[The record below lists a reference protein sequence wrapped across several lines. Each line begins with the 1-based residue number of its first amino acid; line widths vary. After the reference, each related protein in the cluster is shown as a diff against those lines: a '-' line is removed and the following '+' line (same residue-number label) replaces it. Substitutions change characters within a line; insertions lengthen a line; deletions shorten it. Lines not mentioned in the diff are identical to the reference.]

1 MRRVWLAL
9 ATCCSL
15 HAFAVATNEVKVSDF
30 GWDPLDSTRFVQ
42 AALDSGAR
50 RVVFDRQAG
59 AWTVS
64 PLKARSNT
72 EIVFED
78 GVELV
83 AKKGEFHGIRDHL
96 LEFHG
101 VTNVSLVGLGE
112 RGGTLRMH
120 RSDYRA
126 EPYFQSEWRHTLSM
140 QGAADIRVENMSFV
154 ESGGDGICLGALKGG
169 QNHCRNIIIRRC
181 ICDRNTRQGIS
192 VCSARNVLIEDCV
205 LKNTDGRL
213 PKSGIDFEPN
223 NEGELMVDCLMRR
236 CRIEKNAASGIEI
249 YLGHQSGRSKPI
261 GITVEDCTIVGNG
274 GNGINVG
281 EIGGKTKR
289 HESPPTGRIRFRNC
303 VISENG
309 CGSIRVMGKPTGFP
323 LSFEDCVVSNQ
334 EKGVSFVGGGWDI
347 PVPDG
352 IAFRNLT
359 VKCLEGQDWFTAK
372 PDDRGLNPVVPSK
385 ITGNV
390 TIERPDGMREN
401 IVIDAAWCREK
412 FGLGD
417 SRMPPDRIEKWPDT
431 ASCVVHDEKPGEM
444 VRLAPLMPWR
454 CSWRR
459 MRYAFFADRPGPV
472 HFRARFVQLSPGL
485 FTTNGM
491 EVCVGRGRYSHAS
504 RRIAVLHPD
513 EQSRMFTIDVP
524 ERGFYYLA
532 GSAFGTPFLM
542 EESDVPMALDVHST
556 YMLVPPTGGAAS
568 LYLYVPENTERF
580 AVISKK
586 TKSVALHA
594 PDGSSAGKTGLSR
607 GYAVLQPESPMQG
620 FWRFDLKAI
629 ERACFIDITGVP
641 GLLWLSPMKTVSF

>member
-1 MRRVWLAL
+1 M
-9 ATCCSL
+9 
-15 HAFAVATNEVKVSDF
+15 
-30 GWDPLDSTRFVQ
+30 
-42 AALDSGAR
+42 
-50 RVVFDRQAG
+50 
-59 AWTVS
+59 
-64 PLKARSNT
+64 
-72 EIVFED
+72 
-78 GVELV
+78 
-83 AKKGEFHGIRDHL
+83 
-96 LEFHG
+96 
-101 VTNVSLVGLGE
+101 
-112 RGGTLRMH
+112 
-120 RSDYRA
+120 
-126 EPYFQSEWRHTLSM
+126 
-140 QGAADIRVENMSFV
+140 
-154 ESGGDGICLGALKGG
+154 
-169 QNHCRNIIIRRC
+169 
-181 ICDRNTRQGIS
+181 
-192 VCSARNVLIEDCV
+192 NVLIEDCV

-249 YLGHQSGRSKPI
+249 YLGHQGGRSKPI
-261 GITVEDCTIVGNG
+261 GITVEDCVIVGQG
-274 GNGINVG
+274 GYGINVG
-281 EIGGKTKR
+281 AIGNEATR
-289 HESPPTGRIRFRNC
+289 HSDPPTGMIRFKNC
-303 VISENG
+303 FIANNA
-309 CGSIRVMGKPTGFP
+309 CGSIRVMDKPTVFP
-323 LSFEDCVVSNQ
+323 LLFEDCIVSNQ
-334 EKGVSFVGGGWDI
+334 AKGVSFVGGGWKSS
-347 PVPDG
+347 VPDG

-431 ASCVVHDEKPGEM
+431 TSCVVHDEKPGEM

-454 CSWRR
+454 CSWLR

-629 ERACFIDITGVP
+629 ERACFFDITGVP
-641 GLLWLSPMKTVSF
+641 GLLWLSPVKTVSF